1 MVDYANE
8 KESSNKPPTG
18 EEKKWYANKEQLNKW
33 NPIRLDSIICL
44 KVYPM
49 LYFQH
54 LKYQIIIKLWSII
67 ISFELKLARS
77 VTLFTSFKMI
87 SQ

>member
-33 NPIRLDSIICL
+33 NPIRLDSINLFKSLPDALFSTL
-44 KVYPM
+44 K
-49 LYFQH
+49 
-54 LKYQIIIKLWSII
+54 
-67 ISFELKLARS
+67 ISNNY
-77 VTLFTSFKMI
+77 
-87 SQ
+87 